1 MNKIH
6 KPEEQWYIFKGKKFL
21 CDSYTI
27 MRLNLALAMNREN
40 HRYIKL

>member
-6 KPEEQWYIFKGKKFL
+6 KPKEELYSFKGKKFF

-27 MRLNLALAMNREN
+27 MRLNLALAMNQQK